1 MHHADDA
8 AWDIAITSHAVQ
20 TLRCVAAGL
29 AFVWHHLGRTT
40 LWAPQLPRFLC
51 CCPGADVAP
60 LLLMLLPSC

>member
-40 LWAPQLPRFLC
+40 PVGTPASPF
-51 CCPGADVAP
+51 
-60 LLLMLLPSC
+60 LMLLSWR